1 MLTDILLLLFLIILN
16 GIFAM
21 SEIAIVGS
29 KRARL
34 MQMAST
40 GSVGARHALTL
51 SSEPTRFLSSVQV
64 GITCIGILNG
74 AIGEASIAL
83 LFRHLSASRLVTIA
97 QIEGRVRGAGGEF
110 VLACDMRFARESRR
124 FSVSSSL
131 R

>member
-1 MLTDILLLLFLIILN
+1 MLTDISLLLFLILLN

-34 MQMAST
+34 LQMAET
-40 GSVGARHALTL
+40 GSAGARHALTL

-74 AIGEASIAL
+74 AIGET
-83 LFRHLSASRLVTIA
+83 H
-97 QIEGRVRGAGGEF
+97 
-110 VLACDMRFARESRR
+110 
-124 FSVSSSL
+124 
-131 R
+131 